1 MRLRNGL
8 SHLQG
13 HKLKHI
19 TDCLNQICMCGKD
32 FESTNHFFLQCSLF
46 VKEKQVLMNKIR
58 DNAQHPYH
66 VFFFFCK
73 ENMNDSESPHIFNET
88 IGSILSAE
96 MFNILLFE

>member
-46 VKEKQVLMNKIR
+46 VKGKQVLMNKIR
-58 DNAQHPYH
+58 DN
-66 VFFFFCK
+66 
-73 ENMNDSESPHIFNET
+73 D
-88 IGSILSAE
+88 SILTMVSFLKRKHE
-96 MFNILLFE
+96 RQ